1 MEKLRN
7 KNYPIYFILPGII
20 LFAVFF
26 LLPFFV
32 AFGYS
37 FTNWDFTK
45 ADFIGLQN
53 YINIL
58 TDPDMNIAFRNTFL
72 FTVVTSVGKLVIGML
87 LALFLNRKLRITNY
101 MRTVFYLP
109 AVINTVAIGIVF
121 TALMHP
127 TKGLI
132 NGMLSAVGLGAL
144 TQDWLNNTGLAI
156 FSVSG
161 IEIWKWSGYTMMLL
175 LAGLQNVSNE
185 YYEAAQMDG
194 ANAWQKFW
202 KITFPLILPSFNNA
216 LILNLIGGLKVFD
229 IIIATTGGGP
239 GVTTQVFNSM
249 IYKSYSYNMQGQAS
263 AGTIV
268 LALIVLVITLVTY
281 RNIAKREVEV

>member
-1 MEKLRN
+1 
-7 KNYPIYFILPGII
+7 
-20 LFAVFF
+20 
-26 LLPFFV
+26 
-32 AFGYS
+32 
-37 FTNWDFTK
+37 
-45 ADFIGLQN
+45 
-53 YINIL
+53 
-58 TDPDMNIAFRNTFL
+58 
-72 FTVVTSVGKLVIGML
+72 
-87 LALFLNRKLRITNY
+87 

-127 TKGLI
+127 SKGLI
-132 NGMLSAVGLGAL
+132 NKTLCAVGLGAL
-144 TQDWLNNTGLAI
+144 TQDWLNNTNLAI

-185 YYEAAQMDG
+185 YYEAADMDG

-239 GVTTQVFNSM
+239 GVTTQVFNTM